1 MLKIKPRRNLDSYKY
16 YTADNL
22 FISHSVR
29 LFVCLSHWL
38 SSNTGKPVVD
48 LFHIL
53 VPPPVQHPEEFNAD
67 GYK

>member
-29 LFVCLSHWL
+29 LSITLVIIKHW
-38 SSNTGKPVVD
+38 
-48 LFHIL
+48 
-53 VPPPVQHPEEFNAD
+53 
-67 GYK
+67 